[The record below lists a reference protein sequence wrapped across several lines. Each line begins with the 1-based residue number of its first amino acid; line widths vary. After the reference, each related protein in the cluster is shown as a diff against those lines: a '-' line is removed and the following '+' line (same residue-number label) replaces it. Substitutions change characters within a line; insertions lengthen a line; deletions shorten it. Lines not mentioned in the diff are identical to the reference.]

1 MEKIVVGNM
10 KMNLNEEEIDEYV
23 YKISKYNHSN
33 IELFLAPSFIYLE
46 KFKSGKFNLTAQD
59 VSIFYDGSY
68 TGEISASQLKSI
80 GVNSVIIGHSE
91 RRKFFN
97 ETSTIINEKLKQAFF
112 QKLKP
117 ILCIGEDEINSLE
130 DTFKIL
136 KLELENDLVNIDINE
151 DLIVAYEPVYAIG
164 TGTVIDI
171 ERIKFIIN
179 KLNQYFYDK
188 YEKNIKIIYGGS
200 VNEKNIED
208 IVKICDG
215 VIVGKMSLNVEKFM
229 NLIDKIK

>member
-10 KMNLNEEEIDEYV
+10 KMNLTEDEINEYV
-23 YKISKYNHSN
+23 YKINKYDYSN
-33 IELFLAPSFIYLE
+33 IDLFLAPSFIYLE
-46 KFKSGKFNLTAQD
+46 KFKSGRFNLTAQD

-91 RRKFFN
+91 RRKLFN
-97 ETSTIINEKLKQAFF
+97 ETSNIINEKLKQAFS
-112 QKLKP
+112 QGLKS
-117 ILCIGEDEINSLE
+117 ILCIGEEEKNSLD
-130 DTFKIL
+130 DTFEIL
-136 KLELENDLVNIDINE
+136 KCELEKDLIDIDVNE

-164 TGTVIDI
+164 TEYIVDI
-171 ERIKFIIN
+171 ENIKFIIN
-179 KLNQYFYDK
+179 KLKQYFYDK

-215 VIVGKMSLNVEKFM
+215 VIVGKMSLNVENFM